1 MFELKTSILILSTFK
16 NLFFTKILQEKIKL
30 NFMHQFKKL
39 LLVFFVIT
47 FIRPVNVF
55 ADVAGLIPCNESPIF
70 TKRLDSSIRK
80 LEGRLKKYDAGSPPT
95 LALEQ
100 QIKRT
105 QQRFDRY
112 AKSGLLCGKDGLPHL
127 ITDGRW
133 NHSIEFVIPG
143 LIFLYISG
151 WIGWVGR
158 KYIRTIGESP
168 DATEKEIIIDVP
180 LALKIMST
188 GFIWPISA
196 WQEYVSGTL
205 LADVT
210 EITVSPR

>member
-1 MFELKTSILILSTFK
+1 
-16 NLFFTKILQEKIKL
+16 
-30 NFMHQFKKL
+30 MHQFKKL
-39 LLVFFVIT
+39 LLVFLVLT
-47 FIRPVNVF
+47 FIRPINVS
-55 ADVAGLIPCNESPIF
+55 ADVAGLIPCSESSIF
-70 TKRLDSSIRK
+70 TKRLDASIRK
-80 LEGRLKKYDAGSPPT
+80 LESRIKKYEVGSPPT

-105 QQRFDRY
+105 QQRFERY
-112 AKSGLLCGKDGLPHL
+112 SKSGLLCGKDGLPHL

-143 LIFLYISG
+143 LMFLYISG

-158 KYIRTIGESP
+158 KYIRTVGESKNP
-168 DATEKEIIIDVP
+168 LEKEIIIDVP

-188 GFIWPISA
+188 GFTWPVAA
-196 WQEYVSGTL
+196 WQEYISGAL
-205 LADVT
+205 LADVS

>member
-1 MFELKTSILILSTFK
+1 
-16 NLFFTKILQEKIKL
+16 
-30 NFMHQFKKL
+30 MHQFKKL
-39 LLVFFVIT
+39 LLVFLVLT
-47 FIRPVNVF
+47 FIRPINVS
-55 ADVAGLIPCNESPIF
+55 ADVAGLIPCNESSVF
-70 TKRLDSSIRK
+70 TKRLDASIRK
-80 LEGRLKKYDAGSPPT
+80 LESRIKKYDVGSPPA

-112 AKSGLLCGKDGLPHL
+112 SKSGLLCGKDGLPHL

-143 LIFLYISG
+143 LMFLYISG

-158 KYIRTIGESP
+158 KYIRTVGESKNP
-168 DATEKEIIIDVP
+168 LEKEIIIDVP